1 MRMAPRWAS
10 PEHLQLFAKIRRLY
24 FVRRCVVPKLR
35 GKRRFDES
43 QAAVREFFRAYALVL
58 AAEGADPLSGAIG
71 RILPPDRPW
80 TANGVEGVFDAVG
93 LHFETLHWKLLGD
106 LRKLKADGSLVALPW
121 DFIFRNLEESMIAGR
136 ARARDTLMWNAV
148 PVADVH
154 DAHNPLVHMAKRVLG
169 GVQLLQALSAEGL
182 DAVGVPRRV
191 LTCSAQV
198 RHLGCPEGFMGV
210 SFPQSPSDHHPFPTR
225 RRGMT

>member
-1 MRMAPRWAS
+1 MRMAPRRAS
-10 PEHLQLFAKIRRLY
+10 DEHLELFAKIRRQW
-24 FVRRCVVPKLR
+24 FVRRCVRPKLR
-35 GKRRFDES
+35 GKGRFDIS
-43 QAAVREFFRAYALVL
+43 QAAVREFFSAYALVL
-58 AAEGADPLSGAIG
+58 AAEGAEPLSGAIG

-80 TANGVEGVFDAVG
+80 TANGIQGVFDAFG
-93 LHFETLHWKLLGD
+93 LHFETLYWKLLGD

-121 DFIFRNLEESMIAGR
+121 DFIFRNLEETMSAGR
-136 ARARDTLMWNAV
+136 ARARDSLMWNAV

-154 DAHNPLVHMAKRVLG
+154 DAHNPLVWMYRRVPD
-169 GVQLLQALSAEGL
+169 GVQLLKDLIAEGL

-191 LTCSAQV
+191 LTFGTKV
-198 RHLGCPEGFMGV
+198 RNLGCPEGFIGV